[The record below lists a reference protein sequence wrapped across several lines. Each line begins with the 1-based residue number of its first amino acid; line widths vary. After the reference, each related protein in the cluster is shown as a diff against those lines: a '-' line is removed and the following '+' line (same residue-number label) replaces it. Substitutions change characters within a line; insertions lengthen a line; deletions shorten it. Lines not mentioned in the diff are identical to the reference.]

1 MPNDLLTTIRAELDA
16 RLSELRPLL
25 DEYHELRIALDA
37 LGDERPAVVAALP
50 VARAT
55 TPAARATRATAPAA
69 RATTPAARATTPV
82 AVPAVPTVARSASAA
97 APAAPAGSA
106 TAPVATPAAA
116 SIASVPAEPLPD
128 RERER
133 ERDRERRVARGRV
146 SVRGSST
153 RRAVRPRVIRRPAP
167 AGVRRGRR
175 PAIDGGAIDGMGKAI
190 LAALEHGSH
199 TVAELGV
206 VTALPASEI
215 RESLRRLLAGK
226 AIVKTERDGRTAYA
240 LPAQAA

>member
-37 LGDERPAVVAALP
+37 LGDERPVAVAVAAPP

-82 AVPAVPTVARSASAA
+82 AVPAAPAVARSASAA

-116 SIASVPAEPLPD
+116 SIASVPAEPLP
-128 RERER
+128 
-133 ERDRERRVARGRV
+133 DRERRVARGRV

-226 AIVKTERDGRTAYA
+226 AIVKTERDGRAAYA